1 MPFDS
6 TQNHQI
12 LNHPSLALSVFILV
26 AIKYNKVPLL
36 GMIAFFMHFKSPFVD
51 LFSNKFLRHKNPL
64 KQLAGA
70 FHFIF
75 LKPLNKYLSHKME
88 NSLQQERD
96 NSLQVRILNN
106 SSFKITSSVSIGNFY
121 TGSPEHT
128 TFSLNTQVFEK
139 EHTKVNF

>member
-1 MPFDS
+1 
-6 TQNHQI
+6 
-12 LNHPSLALSVFILV
+12 
-26 AIKYNKVPLL
+26 
-36 GMIAFFMHFKSPFVD
+36 
-51 LFSNKFLRHKNPL
+51 
-64 KQLAGA
+64 
-70 FHFIF
+70 
-75 LKPLNKYLSHKME
+75 ME

-139 EHTKVNF
+139 EHTKVNFWGNTLLGGCIFLFKIQRL